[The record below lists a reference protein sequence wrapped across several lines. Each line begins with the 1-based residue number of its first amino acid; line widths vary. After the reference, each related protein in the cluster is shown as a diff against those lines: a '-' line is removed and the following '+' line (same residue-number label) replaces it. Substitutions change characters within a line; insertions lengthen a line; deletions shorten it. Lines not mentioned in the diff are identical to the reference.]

1 MEITFQVPR
10 DFTVPTFFT
19 NQTPD
24 KIAHAL
30 RLGADAVE
38 QLYTNVSSIV
48 QEETHEQTVKEFQ
61 GKYQKEKLRL
71 DKLLKVKNEQLSQ
84 LELSNAEWQKK
95 RSEQFAVPF
104 FEAKDNEIQRL
115 RTQVRMILE
124 FGNA

>member
-1 MEITFQVPR
+1 MEITFQLPR

-19 NQTPD
+19 NQTPE

-48 QEETHEQTVKEFQ
+48 REETHEQTVKEFQ

-71 DKLLKVKNEQLSQ
+71 EELLKVKNEQLSQ